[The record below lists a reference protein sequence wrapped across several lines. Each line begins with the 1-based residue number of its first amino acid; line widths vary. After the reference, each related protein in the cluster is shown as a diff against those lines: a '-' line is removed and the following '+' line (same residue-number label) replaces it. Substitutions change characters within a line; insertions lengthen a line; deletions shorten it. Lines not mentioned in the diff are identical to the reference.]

1 MVRQKCSGI
10 RRSYLGLIQ
19 FLSFLVIFSAFYLLL
34 PEVYLF
40 KRFSDRFGFITEQ
53 AWNDLFMLSVLSA
66 SVIINTLLIFTVARM
81 REKHI

>member
-1 MVRQKCSGI
+1 MTPAKHAG
-10 RRSYLGLIQ
+10 LWLIQ

-53 AWNDLFMLSVLSA
+53 AWNDLFMLSVLTA

-81 REKHI
+81 KERHL

>member
-1 MVRQKCSGI
+1 MTPAKQAG
-10 RRSYLGLIQ
+10 LWLIQ

-53 AWNDLFMLSVLSA
+53 AWNDLFILSVLTA
-66 SVIINTLLIFTVARM
+66 SVIINTLLIFTVIRM
-81 REKHI
+81 RERHL